1 ANEFFEETMKIS
13 CQACGAKYTIADE
26 KVQGKIAKIR
36 CKRCA
41 ATIVVNGPGTAAAE
55 SSDSGGGSHDAQGA
69 VYTVNLAENDQ
80 RTMTLDEVVR
90 AHQDGLVTGETYVW
104 AEGMDDWLPLASIP
118 ALAAALSG
126 RGSSPD
132 SPPEAG
138 SVPAARLDGGRVRVD
153 LFGDVDRAGSE
164 EERGGKAAAAGVAA
178 VGAGARGAPAAPP
191 AEDPSAT
198 MTGARNEQ
206 SVLFSLQTLGGGS
219 STAAPAAA
227 APAASAAA
235 KGGSASADDS
245 GLIDLA
251 ALAKAAGDAPAPPPP
266 MMGGLGGLGASPM
279 SPPMMGGPS
288 MLGAPPILGPAMLEA
303 PAMSG
308 SVAPPPKG
316 RTGLYVVIA
325 AALLGSAGVAIAAIL
340 ALSRPA
346 EPAGGGTGATGV
358 NVPGAGTT
366 ADTATPPPAPTPT
379 ETAEAPPPSATAPV
393 ATAAPV
399 RKPPPS
405 GGGTKPPADKPP
417 AANPAAPPAKPPA
430 AANSNCGCPPGD
442 LNCAIKCSAT
452 KKK

>member
-1 ANEFFEETMKIS
+1 MKIS

-55 SSDSGGGSHDAQGA
+55 SSDSGGGSHDGQGA

-80 RTMTLDEVVR
+80 RTMTLDEVIR

-118 ALAAALSG
+118 ALAAAISG

-153 LFGDVDRAGSE
+153 LFGDVDRAGSVD
-164 EERGGKAAAAGVAA
+164 ER
-178 VGAGARGAPAAPP
+178 GAGAG

-219 STAAPAAA
+219 STASPATAT
-227 APAASAAA
+227 ASAPT
-235 KGGSASADDS
+235 GNASADDS

-251 ALAKAAGDAPAPPPP
+251 ALAKAAGDAPAAPPPM
-266 MMGGLGGLGASPM
+266 MMGGLGGLGSSPM

-288 MLGAPPILGPAMLEA
+288 MLGSPPILGPTMLEA

-316 RTGLYVVIA
+316 RMGLYLVIA
-325 AALLGSAGVAIAAIL
+325 AGLLGSAGVAIAAII
-340 ALSRPA
+340 ALSRPP
-346 EPAGGGTGATGV
+346 EPTGGGTGATGV
-358 NVPGAGTT
+358 NVPGTTTT
-366 ADTATPPPAPTPT
+366 ADPPAPAPTPT
-379 ETAEAPPPSATAPV
+379 ETAPEAPTASATVAP
-393 ATAAPV
+393 TAPTAPI
-399 RKPPPS
+399 RRPPS
-405 GGGTKPPADKPP
+405 GGVKPPTAAPPTPPTAAPPPKPP
-417 AANPAAPPAKPPA
+417 AAT
-430 AANSNCGCPPGD
+430 NSNCGCPPGD